1 MGKLKLGTAYRVC
14 DACSTPLAPLGS
26 ERAAADALLC
36 DACMGTYRR
45 LVAEVTR
52 PVLRWHGGKFLLA
65 PWVISHFP
73 KHRIYVEPF
82 GGAASVLLQKPRSY
96 GEVYN
101 DLNGDVV
108 NLFQVLRDPEL
119 ALTLANMLRLTPFS
133 RVEFKLSYVPAD
145 CQVERARRLVVRCFQ
160 GFGSAAHNAT
170 HATGFR
176 ANSRRSG
183 TTPAQ
188 DWAHYPDAL
197 PAIVARLQGVVIE
210 HRPASEVIAQHDT
223 PDTLFYCD
231 PPYVHDARKPRQQA
245 NYGPLE
251 MTDADHEAL
260 ATQLH
265 GVKGMVVLSGY
276 DCDLYA
282 RLFPGWDKRT
292 RQAFADGAQPRT
304 EVLWLNPAA
313 QARTK
318 EQWLFS

>member
-160 GFGSAAHNAT
+160 GFVGVPPAGDVTRFQPLRGIARFYYARPF
-170 HATGFR
+170 GF
-176 ANSRRSG
+176 
-183 TTPAQ
+183 
-188 DWAHYPDAL
+188 L
-197 PAIVARLQGVVIE
+197 PRGGL
-210 HRPASEVIAQHDT
+210 RKY
-223 PDTLFYCD
+223 L
-231 PPYVHDARKPRQQA
+231 ARK
-245 NYGPLE
+245 
-251 MTDADHEAL
+251 
-260 ATQLH
+260 
-265 GVKGMVVLSGY
+265 
-276 DCDLYA
+276 C
-282 RLFPGWDKRT
+282 
-292 RQAFADGAQPRT
+292 AFVR
-304 EVLWLNPAA
+304 
-313 QARTK
+313 
-318 EQWLFS
+318 